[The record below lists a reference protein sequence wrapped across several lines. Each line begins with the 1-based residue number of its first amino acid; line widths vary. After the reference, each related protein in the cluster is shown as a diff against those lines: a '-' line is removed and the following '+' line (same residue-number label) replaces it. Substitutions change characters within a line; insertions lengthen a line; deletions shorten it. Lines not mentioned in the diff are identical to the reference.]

1 MAGCVGLLLGLVLG
15 MLLWRRRAVEVP
27 DHDDR
32 TVPDGLAEVFNVL
45 RSSAVVL
52 SPEGEVLQATSQ
64 ARAFGLVRGMRVVVP
79 ILLDLVEEVRT
90 DGRVRSTELELRR
103 GRGTTSLFL
112 SARVGRLGEL
122 ILILAEDRTAARRV
136 EQTRRDFVAN
146 VSHELKTP
154 IGALAL
160 LAEAVESAADDPQA
174 VHNFAGRMR
183 RETNRLA
190 DLVREIIE
198 LSRLQSD
205 DPLMSAGEVD
215 VDTILVE
222 AMERCRERAAARE
235 VILTTAGERDLLVMG
250 DADQLATAVA
260 NLIENAVIY
269 SEPRQKVVVGA
280 RLTADGDDNFVEITV
295 SDTGLGISSTE
306 LPRIFERFYRVD
318 YGRSRQDGGTGLGLA
333 IVKHIVASHGG
344 TVSVWSQQGQGS
356 TFTIRL
362 PEHMNAA
369 DEAQNEHDEQAEDS
383 QSENALDPEPPRLGP
398 DQASIETQEVKA

>member
-1 MAGCVGLLLGLVLG
+1 MEQV
-15 MLLWRRRAVEVP
+15 RA
-27 DHDDR
+27 
-32 TVPDGLAEVFNVL
+32 DG
-45 RSSAVVL
+45 
-52 SPEGEVLQATSQ
+52 Q
-64 ARAFGLVRGMRVVVP
+64 
-79 ILLDLVEEVRT
+79 
-90 DGRVRSTELELRR
+90 VRSTELELRR

-112 SARVGRLGEL
+112 SARVGRLGDL
-122 ILILAEDRTAARRV
+122 VLILAEDRTAARRV

-160 LAEAVESAADDPQA
+160 LAEAVESAADDPEA

-183 RETNRLA
+183 RETTRLA

-215 VDTILVE
+215 VDTVLVE

-235 VILTTAGERDLLVMG
+235 VVLTTAGQPDLLVMG
-250 DADQLATAVA
+250 DPEQLTTAVA

-269 SEPRQKVVVGA
+269 SEARQKVVVGA
-280 RLTADGDDNFVEITV
+280 RLAAEGDDDFVEITV
-295 SDTGLGISSTE
+295 SDTGIGISSAE

-318 YGRSRQDGGTGLGLA
+318 YGRSRQEGGTGLGLA

-362 PEHMNAA
+362 PEHAHPT
-369 DEAQNEHDEQAEDS
+369 DEAMGDQAEGG
-383 QSENALDPEPPRLGP
+383 QSADDTAPGTARPRP